1 MLINAERHDFC
12 EKPWGEG
19 KRIWCYPF
27 PFTVATL
34 FRGTFWPEK
43 FKSLIKMAEKEIKLG
58 SFERR
63 SRKDRRNSKHF
74 KIKSLFVYGQRKTI
88 RRQGDR
94 YKIYYLDRYSPT
106 LFACIVSILLLSV
119 IDALL
124 TLYLVDHGAVELNP
138 LMAYY
143 LNSDPL
149 VFMSIKYLLTSSSV
163 FILLLCGNI
172 STRKINITINSL
184 FPILIVAFASIVI
197 WELFL
202 IYKVVN

>member
-1 MLINAERHDFC
+1 
-12 EKPWGEG
+12 
-19 KRIWCYPF
+19 
-27 PFTVATL
+27 
-34 FRGTFWPEK
+34 
-43 FKSLIKMAEKEIKLG
+43 MAENEIKLG

-63 SRKDRRNSKHF
+63 SLKDRRNPKQF
-74 KIKSLFVYGQRKTI
+74 KIKTLFVYGQRKTI
-88 RRQGDR
+88 RRQDDR
-94 YKIYYLDRYSPT
+94 YKIYYLDRYSST

-149 VFMSIKYLLTSSSV
+149 VFMSIKYLLTSFSV
-163 FILLLCGNI
+163 FILLICGNGNI
-172 STRKINITINSL
+172 SARKINITINSL
-184 FPILIVAFASIVI
+184 FPVVIAAFASIVV

-202 IYKVVN
+202 IYKVVY

>member
-1 MLINAERHDFC
+1 MLINTERHDFC

-27 PFTVATL
+27 TVATL
-34 FRGTFWPEK
+34 FRGTVWPEK
-43 FKSLIKMAEKEIKLG
+43 FTSFIKMAEKEIKLG